1 MKFKKIIAVIS
12 SLAIVATLST
22 TVFAETSTNTESTTS
37 SSSIESSSKFK
48 NKVLTDEQKAEI
60 DAQKAKMT
68 EIKNK
73 LSQLTDSQ
81 KEEITSLKNNCLDIQ
96 NQIIDKYVSF
106 GVIDEATGSDIKAKI
121 SNTKDSS
128 KDNDFKMFGLGKNF
142 DKGSRKEKIDSN
154 TTNSSDSKETSKT
167 NEKLKH
173 KDINL
178 TEDQKA
184 EIEAN
189 KAKVSEIKDKL
200 SSLTEEQNSEI
211 NSLKSEILTNKNNII
226 DKYVEFG
233 VIDETSADKEKT
245 MLSENTSKTFEID
258 RFLMIGKEGHLKNY

>member
-1 MKFKKIIAVIS
+1 MKFKKIMAVIS

-22 TVFAETSTNTESTTS
+22 TAFAETSTNTESTTS
-37 SSSIESSSKFK
+37 SSSIESSSKFN
-48 NKVLTDEQKAEI
+48 NKVLTDE
-60 DAQKAKMT
+60 QKAKMT

-121 SNTKDSS
+121 SNAKDSS
-128 KDNDFKMFGLGKNF
+128 KDNGFRMFGLGKNF
-142 DKGSRKEKIDSN
+142 DKGSRKEKINSN
-154 TTNSSDSKETSKT
+154 TTSNSGSKETSET
-167 NEKLKH
+167 NKKLKH

-189 KAKVSEIKDKL
+189 KAKVDEIKGKI
-200 SSLTEEQNSEI
+200 SSLTEEQKSEI
-211 NSLKSEILTNKNNII
+211 NSLKNEILTNKNNII

-233 VIDETSADKEKT
+233 VIDETSADKQKT

-258 RFLMIGKEGHLKNY
+258 RFLMSGKEGH